1 MANLTLRLV
10 KGSPLT
16 NQEIDDNFSNLNT
29 EIATKLDSADFNSND
44 ILTEILAVDGSGS
57 GLDADLLDGYDS
69 SSAATANTIVLRDA
83 NANFAAN
90 EITANKFIGDLELS
104 SLKKITFEGATNDN
118 FETVVTVVDPTADR
132 TISFPDED
140 GTVVLTG
147 GSGSL
152 GSISND
158 MLAGGITNNKL
169 VNNSIG
175 IHGSVVTLG
184 DSFTLVDK
192 NYDWLGIHEFPDTNL
207 RIQDNADRTK
217 ELRFQVSGISSGVVR
232 TLTVANASGTIAT
245 QEYVQTS
252 GQNSQGSKT
261 ISTGAPT
268 GGSDGDVW
276 YRV

>member
-29 EIATKLDSADFNSND
+29 EIATKLDSTDFNSND

-169 VNNSIG
+169 VNNSFG

-192 NYDWLGIHEFPDTNL
+192 NYEWLGIHEFPDTNL

-232 TLTVANASGTIAT
+232 TLTVANANGTIAT

-261 ISTGAPT
+261 ISTGAPS

>member
-1 MANLTLRLV
+1 MASLTLRLV

-16 NQEIDDNFSNLNT
+16 NAEIDDNFSNINA
-29 EIATKLDSADFNSND
+29 EVATKLDAADFNSND
-44 ILTEILAVDGSGS
+44 ILTEILAVDGAGS
-57 GLDADLLDGYDS
+57 GLDADLLDGYQPS
-69 SSAATANTIVLRDA
+69 SSSITNTIVLRDSSG
-83 NANFAAN
+83 NFAAN
-90 EITANKFIGDLELS
+90 EITANKFVGNLELG
-104 SLKKITFEGATNDN
+104 SLKTLTFEGATNDAY
-118 FETVVTVVDPTADR
+118 ETVLSVVDPTADR
-132 TISFPDED
+132 TIVFPDED

-192 NYDWLGIHEFPDTNL
+192 NYDWLGIHEFADTNI

-232 TLTVANASGTIAT
+232 TLTVANANGTIAT
-245 QEYVQTS
+245 EEYVQTS

-261 ISTGAPT
+261 ISTAAPS
-268 GGSDGDVW
+268 GGSNGDVW

>member
-29 EIATKLDSADFNSND
+29 EIATKLDSTDFNSND

-192 NYDWLGIHEFPDTNL
+192 NYEWLGIHEFPDTNL

-232 TLTVANASGTIAT
+232 TLTVANANGTIAT

-261 ISTGAPT
+261 ISTGAPS

>member
-1 MANLTLRLV
+1 
-10 KGSPLT
+10 
-16 NQEIDDNFSNLNT
+16 
-29 EIATKLDSADFNSND
+29 
-44 ILTEILAVDGSGS
+44 
-57 GLDADLLDGYDS
+57 
-69 SSAATANTIVLRDA
+69 
-83 NANFAAN
+83 
-90 EITANKFIGDLELS
+90 
-104 SLKKITFEGATNDN
+104 
-118 FETVVTVVDPTADR
+118 
-132 TISFPDED
+132 
-140 GTVVLTG
+140 
-147 GSGSL
+147 L